1 MLWNTSLRLHSQ
13 VQIKTMHS
21 VGSKDE
27 KKAEY
32 SSTNVDREKLKLAAR
47 SMSTAIVMQAKEIM
61 RPQKALKAGT
71 RDLNGRMIS
80 LSNTP
85 NKKRRQSGRGSL
97 DLP

>member
-1 MLWNTSLRLHSQ
+1 
-13 VQIKTMHS
+13 MHS

-27 KKAEY
+27 KKAEH
-32 SSTNVDREKLKLAAR
+32 SSTSVDRENLNLASR
-47 SMSTAIVMQAKEIM
+47 SMPTAIVMQAKDIM
-61 RPQKALKAGT
+61 RPRKGLKAST

-85 NKKRRQSGRGSL
+85 NKKRRQSGRGSR